1 MKKSPRR
8 RQLREAALQA
18 EMATHL
24 KAEEPA
30 NRRNGSCRKTIKS
43 TSGRFDLATPRDSSG
58 TFEPQLVKNTR
69 PSLAETFHIACRQCM
84 SNKIKRKIISM
95 LRRLAE
101 HVFIPEKQA
110 GDVSRGTSLK
120 STAARQAIAR

>member
-1 MKKSPRR
+1 MHE
-8 RQLREAALQA
+8 QQDQA
-18 EMATHL
+18 Q
-24 KAEEPA
+24 
-30 NRRNGSCRKTIKS
+30 
-43 TSGRFDLATPRDSSG
+43 D
-58 TFEPQLVKNTR
+58 
-69 PSLAETFHIACRQCM
+69 
-84 SNKIKRKIISM
+84 ISM